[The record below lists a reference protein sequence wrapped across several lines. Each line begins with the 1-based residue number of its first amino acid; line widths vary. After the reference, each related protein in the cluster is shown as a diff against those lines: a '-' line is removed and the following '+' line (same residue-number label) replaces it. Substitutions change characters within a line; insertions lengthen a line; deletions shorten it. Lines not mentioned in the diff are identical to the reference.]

1 MLALIFLD
9 LFVLSRGA
17 RVMSLRKAA
26 VMTAVWVGV
35 ALAVNLFIYL
45 VLGRKS
51 AVEYFTG
58 WLLEY
63 SLSIDNLFV
72 FLLVF
77 SYFKVTPRYQR
88 RVLQWGILGALIMR
102 AVFILLGTT
111 LLNLFSPVIYV
122 FGALLVYSGIKL
134 LREGDE
140 AEPDLQNNV
149 AVRFVKR
156 FFPVTD
162 EYHDE
167 HFFVVREGRRWATPL
182 LLVLGV
188 IETTDLIFA
197 VDSIPAVIGITKDP
211 FIVFSS
217 NIMAVLGLRALY
229 FLLSGVMDSFRYL
242 KYALAGILVF
252 VGLKMLTEDWLL
264 EHTLHIPKETL
275 VLATLVFIISGLT
288 IAIVASI
295 LRNRFERGRSP
306 AHKA

>member
-1 MLALIFLD
+1 M
-9 LFVLSRGA
+9 
-17 RVMSLRKAA
+17 
-26 VMTAVWVGV
+26 
-35 ALAVNLFIYL
+35 
-45 VLGRKS
+45 
-51 AVEYFTG
+51 
-58 WLLEY
+58 
-63 SLSIDNLFV
+63 
-72 FLLVF
+72 
-77 SYFKVTPRYQR
+77 
-88 RVLQWGILGALIMR
+88 LQWGILGALIMR

-111 LLNLFSPVIYV
+111 LLSLFSPIIYV

-162 EYHDE
+162 EYHEE
-167 HFFVVREGRRWATPL
+167 HFSIRREGKHWATPL
-182 LLVLGV
+182 LLVLAV

-264 EHTLHIPKETL
+264 ENLLHVPKESL
-275 VLATLVFIISGLT
+275 VLATLGFILSSLV

-295 LRNRFERGRSP
+295 LRNRAERGESP
-306 AHKA
+306 PAKI